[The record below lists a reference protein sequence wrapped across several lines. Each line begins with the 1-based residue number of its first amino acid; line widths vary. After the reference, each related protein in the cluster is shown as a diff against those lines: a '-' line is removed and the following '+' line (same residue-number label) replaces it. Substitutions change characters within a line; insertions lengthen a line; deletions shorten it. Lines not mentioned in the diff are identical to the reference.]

1 MRPLRHETLA
11 RSERYALAD
20 ALLKVGPQR
29 PTLCAG
35 WDTADLL
42 EHLYLRERKPYL
54 LLGEKFPGAAGALRR
69 WRNKPWQE
77 QVDAFRYGGFPFLSC
92 LDTFFN
98 TAEYFVHHED
108 VRRAH
113 PGWQRRELSGIQESQ
128 LMRPLRTLARLRL
141 QERAEVILVAGKH
154 GGIRIAGKG
163 EGSVRVYGLP
173 SELLLWV
180 FGRRDASLVRIE
192 TSSKDLAYLFTSATN
207 LPADAV

>member
-20 ALLKVGPQR
+20 ALQQVGPQH

-54 LLGEKFPGAAGALRR
+54 LLGERLPGAASALRR
-69 WRNKPWQE
+69 WRSRSWQE
-77 QVDAFRYGGFPFLSC
+77 QVDAFRHGTIPFFSC
-92 LDTFFN
+92 LDSFIN

-108 VRRAH
+108 VRRAKT
-113 PGWQRRELSGIQESQ
+113 GWQRRELNALQEAQ
-128 LMRPLRTLARLRL
+128 LMRPLGAIARLRL
-141 QERAEVILVAGKH
+141 RESAETILVAGRH
-154 GGIRIAGKG
+154 GGIRIPGKG
-163 EGSVRVYGLP
+163 EGTVRVYGLP

-180 FGRRDASLVRIE
+180 FGRREVALVKVE
-192 TSSKDLAYLFTSATN
+192 TSA
-207 LPADAV
+207 